1 MENAA
6 GSAILEGVLGG
17 PGSPVTDQ
25 AASGQQGVAGL
36 RCHPALPL
44 TEGSL
49 RLGTGGSGPRGEG
62 QEGPG
67 RLELLPGPTGPLF
80 LRRLCPLHGGKG
92 SASTQG
98 LFCLAGESHRWTPT
112 HRALAPS
119 SGKGEVG
126 ERTSASHA
134 FRPCV
139 SCDGAASG
147 DGHRPAGPA
156 CGRRVLDLRMS

>member
-36 RCHPALPL
+36 WCHPALPL

-67 RLELLPGPTGPLF
+67 RLELLPAQPAPCFCAVSARSTVERDQPP
-80 LRRLCPLHGGKG
+80 RRGF
-92 SASTQG
+92 SA
-98 LFCLAGESHRWTPT
+98 
-112 HRALAPS
+112 
-119 SGKGEVG
+119 
-126 ERTSASHA
+126 
-134 FRPCV
+134 
-139 SCDGAASG
+139 
-147 DGHRPAGPA
+147 
-156 CGRRVLDLRMS
+156 